1 MNLKLKFK
9 KLKAMGRLL
18 IMRTNKIY
26 NPKVKLMNFNNR
38 LKWLEQSINHNWN
51 QIIMIIIN
59 NWLSCKK
66 KILC

>member
-38 LKWLEQSINHNWN
+38 LK
-51 QIIMIIIN
+51 
-59 NWLSCKK
+59 
-66 KILC
+66 

>member
-26 NPKVKLMNFNNR
+26 NPKVKWKFDNSR
-38 LKWLEQSINHNWN
+38 ITQRKV
-51 QIIMIIIN
+51 
-59 NWLSCKK
+59 
-66 KILC
+66 